1 MAQKEKSVIGF
12 KIFVFFVGLLITAA
26 ILGGAWLINKL
37 LLAPPL
43 IVSFRLVRTK
53 IETKFDIW
61 HLATIFACM
70 VVSTLICLFGVYLS
84 LPIAISLIS
93 NIIVGSLFAVITWK
107 IQEIVQVKIDKG
119 KLQDRLNQIV
129 AEITLN
135 DNFNTETCTEQELRA
150 RCAELGFSGWNT
162 ELAIEFFIYKTKQS
176 ELADRLCINEKSVT
190 TRKRRMK
197 EKLNKM

>member
-70 VVSTLICLFGVYLS
+70 VISTLICLFGVYLS

-107 IQEIVQVKIDKG
+107 IQEIVQVKIDKD

-135 DNFNTETCTEQELRA
+135 DNFNTETCTEEELRA

-162 ELAIEFFIYKTKQS
+162 ELAIEFFIHKTKQS
-176 ELADRLCINEKSVT
+176 DLADRLCINEKSVT

>member
-1 MAQKEKSVIGF
+1 MAQKEKSVIEF

-107 IQEIVQVKIDKG
+107 IQEIVQVKIDKD

-135 DNFNTETCTEQELRA
+135 DNFNTETCTEEELRA

-176 ELADRLCINEKSVT
+176 DLADRLCINEKSVT

>member
-107 IQEIVQVKIDKG
+107 IQEIVQVKIDKA

-135 DNFNTETCTEQELRA
+135 NNFNTETCTEEELRE
-150 RCAELGFSGWNT
+150 RCAKLGFSGWNT

-176 ELADRLCINEKSVT
+176 DLADRLCINEKSVT

>member
-107 IQEIVQVKIDKG
+107 IQEIVQVKIDKD

-129 AEITLN
+129 AEITLK
-135 DNFNTETCTEQELRA
+135 DNFNTETCTEEELRA

-176 ELADRLCINEKSVT
+176 DLADRLCINEKSVT